1 MGLVVRY
8 IQLEELIER
17 YDAGE
22 RDFTGFEVR
31 TDKTYEDGEL
41 EDVDLSGIILK
52 GGSLYYVSGFLQ
64 GINLSGADLRKLD
77 LMYANFRHANLKG
90 ANLSRTC
97 LWRANFYYANLT
109 GANLSRT
116 DLQETEFFKAEMR
129 GVNLSQ
135 AEILDTSFGGAN
147 LIDANFTKLRKC
159 QGFRLRE
166 TNLNGADFSDTDL
179 SRANV
184 TIDELKGSYF
194 KNTIMPNGTIG
205 NTEKWNCHCPY
216 FI

>member
-17 YDAGE
+17 YGAGE

-31 TDKTYEDGEL
+31 DKRVDDYWKL

-52 GGSLYYVSGFLQ
+52 GGSLYYISGFLQ
-64 GINLSGADLRKLD
+64 GINLSGSDLRKLD
-77 LMYANFRHANLKG
+77 LSRADFQQANLSG

-97 LWRANFYYANLT
+97 LWRARFSYANLRGT
-109 GANLSRT
+109 NLSRT

-135 AEILDTSFGGAN
+135 AKILDTSFGGAN
-147 LIDANFTKLRKC
+147 LMGANFTKLRKC
-159 QGFRLRE
+159 QGFSIRE

-184 TIDELKGSYF
+184 AIDELRGSYF

>member
-8 IQLEELIER
+8 IELEELLKR
-17 YDAGE
+17 YAAGE

-31 TDKTYEDGEL
+31 DDRVDDYWKL

-52 GGSLYYVSGFLQ
+52 GGSLYYISGFLQ

-77 LMYANFRHANLKG
+77 LSRSDFQQANLSG

-97 LWRANFYYANLT
+97 LWRATFYYANLS

-116 DLQETEFFKAEMR
+116 DLQEAQFFEADMR

-135 AEILDTSFGGAN
+135 AKILDTSFSGAN
-147 LIDANFTKLRKC
+147 LMGANFTKLRKC
-159 QGFRLRE
+159 QGFSIRK

-179 SRANV
+179 SKADITV
-184 TIDELKGSYF
+184 DELEGAYF
-194 KNTIMPNGTIG
+194 KNTIMPDGSIG
-205 NTEKWNCHCPY
+205 NTEN
-216 FI
+216 